1 MSSLPRK
8 PMHRADC
15 WGMHACA
22 AVFPQVYSVDHL
34 HHNYPVYDVDSWSP
48 TRNSDSVDDTETNAL
63 MQEVHLR
70 FI

>member
-1 MSSLPRK
+1 
-8 PMHRADC
+8 MHTC
-15 WGMHACA
+15 V
-22 AVFPQVYSVDHL
+22 AVFPKVYSLDYL

-48 TRNSDSVDDTETNAL
+48 TRNSDSVDEMETNAR